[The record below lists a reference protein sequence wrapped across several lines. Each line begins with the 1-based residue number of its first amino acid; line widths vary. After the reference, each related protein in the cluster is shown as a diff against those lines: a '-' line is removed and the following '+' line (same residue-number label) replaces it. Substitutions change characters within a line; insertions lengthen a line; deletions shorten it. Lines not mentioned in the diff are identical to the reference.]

1 MTFVWLTEQLKA
13 TIKEKLHTTDDATSP
28 QLKKRH
34 AFHRS
39 ASSKHS
45 EKSERGRKGKP
56 LKDAGQGRL
65 IKEEKEDIGSV
76 MTE

>member
-1 MTFVWLTEQLKA
+1 MKA
-13 TIKEKLHTTDDATSP
+13 AIKEQLHTTDDAMSP
-28 QLKKRH
+28 QLKKRQ

-39 ASSKHS
+39 ASSKAHS

-56 LKDAGQGRL
+56 LRDAGQGRL

-76 MTE
+76 MID

>member
-1 MTFVWLTEQLKA
+1 MKA
-13 TIKEKLHTTDDATSP
+13 AIKEKLHTTDDATSP
-28 QLKKRH
+28 QLKKRQ

-56 LKDAGQGRL
+56 LRDAGQGRL

-76 MTE
+76 MID